1 MTSGRVTKTK
11 LSTAKSNNC
20 PNGISNKGFTN
31 DSADDVYNGSA
42 EDSSANNSSAGDSS
56 AEDGSIK
63 DDSDEDDFEL
73 DNKLTSSQK
82 NNEMSN
88 KDDNDIADTDDDSKQ
103 IPNVVHRKRL
113 IKRCVEHTKAI
124 KMYTQ
129 I

>member
-42 EDSSANNSSAGDSS
+42 EDSSANNSSAEDSS

-82 NNEMSN
+82 
-88 KDDNDIADTDDDSKQ
+88 DNDIADTDDDSKQ